1 MTEILRPE
9 QYEEYEAFCQN
20 HPRGGF
26 TQSTRWFQ
34 VKNNWKGEVVVV
46 RDAAG
51 KIRAGCAVLVQKLPV
66 IGAALLYA
74 PRGPVCDLENRPLLK
89 ELKSGLDQLAKQY
102 YAYQLKW
109 DPEVLAADEQVAQ
122 TMKEMGFSLF
132 AGPEGFE
139 TIQARFNYRLYLE
152 GRDEAALLA
161 NFSQGVRRN
170 IRKAEKAGVE
180 VKVVGEE
187 ALDDF
192 VRIMQVTGERDGFST
207 RPRSY
212 FVKFLRGLGENVRL
226 YAGYYQGKM
235 ISGAVCT
242 NYAGKTCYVYG
253 ASDNS
258 DREVM
263 PNYLMQWEMIRWAVE
278 TGCTVYDFQGVSG
291 NLDPNSHMYGLYRFK
306 SGFRGSMDELAGEF
320 DYIYSPLRKKLT
332 DTAIS
337 LRAWMRHHLHR

>member
-1 MTEILRPE
+1 MEILAPE
-9 QYEEYEAFCQN
+9 RYEELEEFVAH
-20 HPRGGF
+20 HPRGEF
-26 TQSTRWFQ
+26 TQSPRWRLA
-34 VKNNWKGEVVVV
+34 KENWDYAAVVS
-46 RDAAG
+46 RDADG
-51 KIRAGCAVLVQKLPV
+51 KIKGSMGVLIQKIPV
-66 IGAALLYA
+66 LHTALLYA
-74 PRGPVCDLENRPLLK
+74 PRGPICDPHDWETIADLK
-89 ELKSGLDQLAKQY
+89 AGVDQLAKQVH
-102 YAYQLKW
+102 AHEFKM
-109 DPEVLAADEQVAQ
+109 DPDIPMADSEFIAE
-122 TMKEMGFSLF
+122 MKKLGFRHSY
-132 AGPEGFE
+132 GPDGFE
-139 TIQARFNYRLYLE
+139 GIQARFNYRLYLE

-207 RPRSY
+207 RPKSY

-337 LRAWMRHHLHR
+337 LRAWLRRHLHR

>member
-1 MTEILRPE
+1 M
-9 QYEEYEAFCQN
+9 
-20 HPRGGF
+20 
-26 TQSTRWFQ
+26 
-34 VKNNWKGEVVVV
+34 
-46 RDAAG
+46 
-51 KIRAGCAVLVQKLPV
+51 
-66 IGAALLYA
+66 
-74 PRGPVCDLENRPLLK
+74 
-89 ELKSGLDQLAKQY
+89 
-102 YAYQLKW
+102 
-109 DPEVLAADEQVAQ
+109 
-122 TMKEMGFSLF
+122 
-132 AGPEGFE
+132 
-139 TIQARFNYRLYLE
+139 
-152 GRDEAALLA
+152 
-161 NFSQGVRRN
+161 
-170 IRKAEKAGVE
+170 E

-337 LRAWMRHHLHR
+337 LRAWMRRHLHR

>member
-1 MTEILRPE
+1 M
-9 QYEEYEAFCQN
+9 
-20 HPRGGF
+20 
-26 TQSTRWFQ
+26 
-34 VKNNWKGEVVVV
+34 
-46 RDAAG
+46 
-51 KIRAGCAVLVQKLPV
+51 
-66 IGAALLYA
+66 
-74 PRGPVCDLENRPLLK
+74 
-89 ELKSGLDQLAKQY
+89 
-102 YAYQLKW
+102 
-109 DPEVLAADEQVAQ
+109 
-122 TMKEMGFSLF
+122 
-132 AGPEGFE
+132 
-139 TIQARFNYRLYLE
+139 
-152 GRDEAALLA
+152 
-161 NFSQGVRRN
+161 
-170 IRKAEKAGVE
+170 
-180 VKVVGEE
+180 
-187 ALDDF
+187 
-192 VRIMQVTGERDGFST
+192 
-207 RPRSY
+207 
-212 FVKFLRGLGENVRL
+212 KFLRGLGENVRL

-337 LRAWMRHHLHR
+337 LRAWLRRHLHR

>member
-1 MTEILRPE
+1 MDPDIPMADSEFIAEMKKL
-9 QYEEYEAFCQN
+9 
-20 HPRGGF
+20 GF
-26 TQSTRWFQ
+26 RHS
-34 VKNNWKGEVVVV
+34 
-46 RDAAG
+46 
-51 KIRAGCAVLVQKLPV
+51 
-66 IGAALLYA
+66 Y
-74 PRGPVCDLENRPLLK
+74 GPD
-89 ELKSGLDQLAKQY
+89 
-102 YAYQLKW
+102 
-109 DPEVLAADEQVAQ
+109 
-122 TMKEMGFSLF
+122 
-132 AGPEGFE
+132 GFE
-139 TIQARFNYRLYLE
+139 GIQARFNYRLYLE

-337 LRAWMRHHLHR
+337 LRAWLRRHLHR

>member
-1 MTEILRPE
+1 MARMALR
-9 QYEEYEAFCQN
+9 
-20 HPRGGF
+20 GF
-26 TQSTRWFQ
+26 
-34 VKNNWKGEVVVV
+34 
-46 RDAAG
+46 
-51 KIRAGCAVLVQKLPV
+51 
-66 IGAALLYA
+66 
-74 PRGPVCDLENRPLLK
+74 RPG
-89 ELKSGLDQLAKQY
+89 SITGSI
-102 YAYQLKW
+102 W
-109 DPEVLAADEQVAQ
+109 
-122 TMKEMGFSLF
+122 
-132 AGPEGFE
+132 
-139 TIQARFNYRLYLE
+139 R

-207 RPRSY
+207 RPKSY

-278 TGCTVYDFQGVSG
+278 TGCDC
-291 NLDPNSHMYGLYRFK
+291 L
-306 SGFRGSMDELAGEF
+306 
-320 DYIYSPLRKKLT
+320 
-332 DTAIS
+332 
-337 LRAWMRHHLHR
+337 